1 MHVKNRAEIIKKRE
15 KTKNELDITF
25 IKQNHNNKITIHPI
39 TEIIKIFKIIITIII
54 RISMFGI
61 QYNRLN

>member
-1 MHVKNRAEIIKKRE
+1 MHVKNHGKTVKKRE
-15 KTKNELDITF
+15 KTKKELDITF

-54 RISMFGI
+54 RIGMFGI